1 MKLSNDELMD
11 IALDSAKDAF
21 MVSRKYLLDPKVISS
36 NKKDIKTLIDIEMND
51 VIISKLMQTDIP
63 VLSEEGDK
71 NKLNDLL
78 WIVDPLDGTLNFSRN
93 FNCYSISI
101 SLWKGDSPLIG
112 LVYDI
117 SSDKIYQNTNFLR
130 ATLNNTTICVSNI
143 RQIED
148 AILATGFSSGTSYE
162 TNDLLSLVAKVQSF
176 KKVRALGSASIMLA
190 HVATGIFDV
199 YYEKDI
205 YLWDVAAGLSIVKA
219 SGGEFFI
226 RKTDNNF
233 KYEVLAS
240 NSFLFKECYNLLIK
254 E

>member
-11 IALDSAKDAF
+11 IALNSAKDARL
-21 MVSRKYLLDPKVISS
+21 VSRKYMLDPKVIS
-36 NKKDIKTLIDIEMND
+36 NDKKDIKTLIDIEMNN
-51 VIISKLMQTDIP
+51 VIISKLIQTDIP
-63 VLSEEGDK
+63 VLSEEGKK
-71 NKLNDLL
+71 NKLNGLL

-101 SLWKGDSPLIG
+101 SLWKGDLPLIG

-117 SSDKIYQNTNFLR
+117 SSEKIYQNSNFLR
-130 ATLNNTTICVSNI
+130 ATLNNKTIGVSSVS
-143 RQIED
+143 QIED

-162 TNDLLSLVAKVQSF
+162 TNNLLSLVTKVQSF
-176 KKVRALGSASIMLA
+176 KKLRALGSASIMLA
-190 HVATGIFDV
+190 HVASGIFDV

-219 SGGEFFI
+219 SGGKYFI
-226 RKTDNNF
+226 RKTNNNF

-240 NSFLFKECYNLLIK
+240 NSFLFEDCYNLLIK